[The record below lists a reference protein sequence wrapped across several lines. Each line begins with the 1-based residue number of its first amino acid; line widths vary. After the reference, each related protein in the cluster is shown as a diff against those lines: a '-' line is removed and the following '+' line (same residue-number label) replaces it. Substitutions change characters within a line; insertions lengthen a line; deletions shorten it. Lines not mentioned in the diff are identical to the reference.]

1 MCVPTLT
8 ISGNSFVSRGTTS
21 LNQSLGMLEWNCNDD
36 IEYLA
41 KAIKF
46 STSVDLLKKIKSELI
61 IKRENSKIFDNIFYA
76 KNFYSLM
83 RNIWN
88 KYLETN
94 IK

>member
-1 MCVPTLT
+1 M
-8 ISGNSFVSRGTTS
+8 FD
-21 LNQSLGMLEWNCNDD
+21 WNCKND

-46 STSVDLLKKIKSELI
+46 SASVDLLQKIKSKLI
-61 IKRENSKIFDNIFYA
+61 IKRKNSKIFDNIFYA
-76 KNFYSLM
+76 KNFYFLM
-83 RNIWN
+83 RYVWN